1 MIYLSIYLYIS
12 FSILLLC
19 LVNEKNGKAVVTLEL
34 KKWKEYI
41 IMYSQ
46 IVFLS
51 IPIIV
56 LFILIGTIVLTILLI
71 VMPLYFILY
80 LIYKGIKNIFIKVIN
95 KLKGVK

>member
-19 LVNEKNGKAVVTLEL
+19 LVNEKNGKAVITIEL
-34 KKWKEYI
+34 KKWKKYLT
-41 IMYSQ
+41 MYAQ

-56 LFILIGTIVLTILLI
+56 LSILIGTIILTIFLL
-71 VMPLYFILY
+71 VMPIFFVLS
-80 LIYKGIKNIFIKVIN
+80 LIYTGIKNVFK
-95 KLKGVK
+95 KFKRLK